1 MLPRRKWSTSHH
13 PLTGFPI
20 IIISVFRSKP
30 PPPGWCR
37 AQWGRWYIQIN
48 FWRIVSNLPWY
59 IQITPGQVWFIH
71 FLECATW
78 YHNFDPFHRVWE
90 TRWGSFHGVWISYC
104 MALHYMYVQLDLR
117 HTLKQFS
124 HMLQTMS
131 VVWYLVDSPR
141 SRTMID
147 PSARVVG
154 YCADRIITNYHGGRS
169 SRAII
174 GRGLSAH
181 HYKPALHWGVA
192 ITAIIT
198 IPIITSLPTTPGVRA
213 KKIKRAIW
221 SN

>member
-1 MLPRRKWSTSHH
+1 MLSPVGPLIYTDQLLAYCIKSALIYTDH
-13 PLTGFPI
+13 PWPGVIYTVPGVRHLISQLRSVPQGLRHTLGQFSWCVDI
-20 IIISVFRSKP
+20 ILYGNV
-30 PPPGWCR
+30 
-37 AQWGRWYIQIN
+37 
-48 FWRIVSNLPWY
+48 L
-59 IQITPGQVWFIH
+59 
-71 FLECATW
+71 
-78 YHNFDPFHRVWE
+78 
-90 TRWGSFHGVWISYC
+90 
-104 MALHYMYVQLDLR
+104 YVQLGLR
-117 HTLKQFS
+117 HTLKQFT

-154 YCADRIITNYHGGRS
+154 YCGDRIITNYHGGRS

-221 SN
+221 SK

>member
-1 MLPRRKWSTSHH
+1 MSQSS
-13 PLTGFPI
+13 GA
-20 IIISVFRSKP
+20 SP
-30 PPPGWCR
+30 PPPGWCW

-59 IQITPGQVWFIH
+59 IQITPGQVRFIQ
-71 FLECATW
+71 FLGCTTW
-78 YHNFDPFHRVWE
+78 YHNFDPFHRVWG
-90 TRWGSFHGVWISYC
+90 TCWGSFRGVWISYW
-104 MALHYMYVQLDLR
+104 MALYYMYVQLDLR

-174 GRGLSAH
+174 GRRAISTSLQASIALRCGYHCNHYNSNHHFIAH
-181 HYKPALHWGVA
+181 HTWC
-192 ITAIIT
+192 
-198 IPIITSLPTTPGVRA
+198 SR
-213 KKIKRAIW
+213 
-221 SN
+221 